1 MSTEKNKLSLI
12 NFIFLAPAFILALD
26 LSTQVFNAFLAIDSN
41 STNHQPSTV
50 QANQVKLLQHNPN
63 GLMNFMTN
71 DDISNEVETIA
82 ISVDKLNV
90 FYAGVDNPITIGT
103 NIPRENIQL
112 TALEGSGLIISKS
125 SRNSYIVKASKSG
138 SATINVTNTATGKT
152 YPFQFRVK
160 RIPDPIVRL
169 GKKTDGIMGA
179 GEFKAQQGLVAWMDG
194 FDFDARCDIQSFTMY
209 HTVRGQTPIE
219 MTQSGGR
226 FSGTVARAI
235 QAAQPGD
242 QYAFTNVKARCPGDK
257 AGRRINGLSFQIK

>member
-1 MSTEKNKLSLI
+1 MSREKNKFSLI
-12 NFIFLAPAFILALD
+12 NLFFLAPAVMLALD
-26 LSTQVFNAFLAIDSN
+26 LSTQVFNAFLAIDN
-41 STNHQPSTV
+41 SSTTN
-50 QANQVKLLQHNPN
+50 QATIQTNQVKLLQHSPN

-71 DDISNEVETIA
+71 NDISNKDETIA

-112 TALEGSGLIISKS
+112 TALEGSGLIISKV

-194 FDFDARCDIQSFTMY
+194 FDFDAKCTIQSFTMY
-209 HTVRGQTPIE
+209 HTAKGQNPIE
-219 MTQSGGR
+219 LIQSGGR
-226 FSGTVARAI
+226 FLGAVEKAI

-242 QYAFTNVKARCPGDK
+242 QYAFVNVKARCPGDK
-257 AGRRINGLSFQIK
+257 TGRRINGLSFQIK